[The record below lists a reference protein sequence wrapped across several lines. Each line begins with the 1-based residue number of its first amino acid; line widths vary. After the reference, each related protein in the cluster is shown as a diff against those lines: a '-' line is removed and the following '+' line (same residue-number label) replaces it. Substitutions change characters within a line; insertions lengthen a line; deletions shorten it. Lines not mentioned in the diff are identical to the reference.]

1 MEIRRLKKENY
12 DELISLLNLV
22 FSKQNGCEMD
32 FEKELPNMCVR
43 DDAHMRK
50 HIGLFSDGKLV
61 SVVGVYPLPTKV
73 LDKEINFC
81 TVGNVATHPDYEGH
95 GYMNILLNRAM
106 EIVKEEKYDIC
117 RLGGDRARYLR
128 FGFELC
134 GGNYSY
140 YITPKNT
147 KKSLLG
153 GYGQNT
159 RAVEIFSND
168 EKSLT
173 FAREVYHQNKVS
185 VLRNDNDVMYRV
197 MTAWKNTP
205 YLVTK
210 NDKPIGY
217 FALASNKKEVS
228 EAYAINKESYLDT
241 VVAISN
247 YLNDGFSIALSQ
259 HDIDLIREINKCAEY
274 MSIQIPSNFN
284 VVNFEKVI
292 DAYIKLKASYT
303 CLAQGS
309 VAISIK
315 DYGKIKIFA
324 NENDCGCVK
333 FDGECDFELS
343 KPDAT
348 RFIFGM
354 HPSVSVI
361 EPNLFA
367 EANFPLPLSWNAQ
380 NRV

>member
-1 MEIRRLKKENY
+1 MEIKRLEKENY

-22 FSKQNGCEMD
+22 FSKQNNCIMD
-32 FEKELPNMCVR
+32 FERELPNMCIR
-43 DDAHMRK
+43 DDKHMRK
-50 HIGLFSDGKLV
+50 HIGLFLDNKLV
-61 SVVGVYPLPTKV
+61 SVVGVYPLPTRV
-73 LDKEINFC
+73 LDREINFC
-81 TVGNVATHPDYEGH
+81 TVGNVATHPNYEGC

-106 EIVKEEKYDIC
+106 EIVKEENYDAC

-134 GGNYSY
+134 GRNYSY
-140 YITPKNT
+140 YITPKNV
-147 KKSLLG
+147 KKSFLSS
-153 GYGQNT
+153 YGQNT
-159 RAVEIFSND
+159 RVIEILPSD

-185 VLRNDNDVMYRV
+185 VLRNDNGVMYRV
-197 MTAWKNTP
+197 MNAWKNTP

-210 NDKPIGY
+210 NDVPIGY
-217 FALASNKKEVS
+217 FTLTPDKKTVS
-228 EAYAINKESYLDT
+228 EAYATNKEAYLDT

-247 YLNDGFSIALSQ
+247 YLNDDFSITLFE
-259 HDIDLIREINKCAEY
+259 HDIELIREINKCAEY

-284 VVNFEKVI
+284 IVSFERVV

-303 CLAQGS
+303 CLGTGS
-309 VAISIK
+309 VTISIK

-324 NENDCGCVK
+324 NENECGCVK

-354 HPSVSVI
+354 HPPASVI

-367 EANFPLPLSWNAQ
+367 KANFPLPLSWNTQ

>member
-1 MEIRRLKKENY
+1 MEIKRLKKENY

-22 FSKQNGCEMD
+22 FSKQNNCAMD
-32 FEKELPNMCVR
+32 FEKELPNMCIR

-50 HIGLFSDGKLV
+50 HVGLFIDNKLV

-73 LDKEINFC
+73 LNSEINFC

-95 GYMNILLNRAM
+95 GYMNTLLNSAM
-106 EIVKEEKYDIC
+106 EIVKEEKYDAC

-134 GGNYSY
+134 GRNYSY
-140 YITPKNT
+140 YITQKNIE
-147 KKSLLG
+147 KSLLSS
-153 GYGQNT
+153 YGQNT
-159 RAVEIFSND
+159 SVTEILPND
-168 EKSLT
+168 DKSLD
-173 FAREVYHQNKVS
+173 FARKVYHQNKVS
-185 VLRNDNDVMYRV
+185 VLRNDNSVMYRV

-205 YLVTK
+205 YLVSK
-210 NDKPIGY
+210 NNNPIGY
-217 FALASNKKEVS
+217 FTLTPDKKAVS
-228 EAYAINKESYLDT
+228 ELYATDKESYFDT

-247 YLNDGFSIALSQ
+247 YLSGDFSTTLPQ
-259 HDIDLIREINKCAEY
+259 HDIDLIREMNKCAEY

-284 VVNFEKVI
+284 IVNFEKVV
-292 DAYIKLKASYT
+292 DAYIKLKESYT
-303 CLAQGS
+303 CLANGC
-309 VAISIK
+309 VTISIK
-315 DYGKIKIFA
+315 EYGKIKIFA
-324 NENDCGCVK
+324 NENSCGCVK

-343 KPDAT
+343 KPDAI

-354 HPSVSVI
+354 HPPAAVI

-367 EANFPLPLSWNAQ
+367 KANFPLPLSWNTQ

>member
-1 MEIRRLKKENY
+1 MEIKRLKKENY

-22 FSKQNGCEMD
+22 FSKQNGCVMD
-32 FEKELPNMCVR
+32 FEKELPNMCIR
-43 DDAHMRK
+43 DDIHMRK
-50 HIGLFSDGKLV
+50 HIGLFVDNKLV

-73 LDKEINFC
+73 LDREINFC

-95 GYMNILLNRAM
+95 GYMNTLLNRAM

-140 YITPKNT
+140 YITSKNI
-147 KKSLLG
+147 KKSLLC

-159 RAVEIFSND
+159 RATEIFSND

-185 VLRNDNDVMYRV
+185 VLRNDNNVMYRV

-210 NDKPIGY
+210 NDEPIGY
-217 FALASNKKEVS
+217 FALASDKKEVS
-228 EAYAINKESYLDT
+228 EAYATNKESYLDT

-247 YLNDGFSIALSQ
+247 YLNDGFSITLPQ

-284 VVNFEKVI
+284 VVSFENVV
-292 DAYIKLKASYT
+292 DSYIKLKASYT
-303 CLAQGS
+303 YLASGS
-309 VAISIK
+309 ITISIK

-324 NENDCGCVK
+324 NENDYGCIS

-354 HPSVSVI
+354 HPPVSVTQ
-361 EPNLFA
+361 PNLFA
-367 EANFPLPLSWNAQ
+367 KANFPLPLSWNTQ

>member
-22 FSKQNGCEMD
+22 FSKQNNCTMD
-32 FEKELPNMCVR
+32 FEKELPNMCIR
-43 DDAHMRK
+43 DDLHMRK
-50 HIGLFSDGKLV
+50 HVGLFIDGKLV
-61 SVVGVYPLPTKV
+61 SVVGVYPLPTNV
-73 LDKEINFC
+73 LDSKINFC

-106 EIVKEEKYDIC
+106 ELVKEEKHDIC
-117 RLGGDRARYLR
+117 RLGGNRARYLR

-134 GGNYSY
+134 GRNYSY
-140 YITPKNT
+140 YITKNNV
-147 KKSLLG
+147 KKSLLS

-159 RAVEIFSND
+159 TVTEILPND
-168 EKSLT
+168 EESLT
-173 FAREVYHQNKVS
+173 FARKIYHQNKVS
-185 VLRNDNDVMYRV
+185 VLRNDNAEMYRV
-197 MTAWKNTP
+197 MTAWKNIP
-205 YLVTK
+205 HLVTQ
-210 NDKPIGY
+210 NDVPIGY
-217 FALASNKKEVS
+217 FTLSPDKRTVS
-228 EAYAINKESYLDT
+228 EAYSIDKRSYFDT

-247 YLNDGFSIALSQ
+247 YLDGDFSITLFE
-259 HDIDLIREINKCAEY
+259 HDIELIREMNKCAEY

-284 VVNFEKVI
+284 VVNFEKVV
-292 DAYIKLKASYT
+292 DAYIKLKSSYT
-303 CLAQGS
+303 CLADGC
-309 VAISIK
+309 VTISIK

-324 NENDCGCVK
+324 KGKDCGCVK

-354 HPSVSVI
+354 HPPACVT

-367 EANFPLPLSWNAQ
+367 KANFPLPLSWNTQ

>member
-1 MEIRRLKKENY
+1 MEVKRLKKENY

-22 FSKQNGCEMD
+22 FSRQNKCVMD
-32 FEKELPNMCVR
+32 FEKELPNMCIR

-50 HIGLFSDGKLV
+50 HVGLFIDGKLV

-73 LDKEINFC
+73 LNREINFC
-81 TVGNVATHPDYEGH
+81 TVGNVATHPDYEGY
-95 GYMNILLNRAM
+95 GYMNILLERAM
-106 EIVKEEKYDIC
+106 EIVKEEKYDAC

-147 KKSLLG
+147 KKSLLCD
-153 GYGQNT
+153 YGQNT
-159 RAVEIFSND
+159 SVSEILPD
-168 EKSLT
+168 DKKSLD
-173 FAREVYHQNKVS
+173 FARKIYHQNKVS
-185 VLRNDNDVMYRV
+185 TKRCDNGVMYRV
-197 MTAWKNTP
+197 MSAWKNKP
-205 YLVTK
+205 YLVSK
-210 NDKPIGY
+210 DGEPIGY
-217 FALASNKKEVS
+217 FTLTPDKKTASEVF
-228 EAYAINKESYLDT
+228 AINKEAYLD
-241 VVAISN
+241 VIVAISN
-247 YLNDGFSIALSQ
+247 YLSNGFSITLPQ
-259 HDIDLIREINKCAEY
+259 HDTDLIRELNRCAEY

-284 VVNFEKVI
+284 VVNFEKIV

-303 CLAQGS
+303 SLVQGS

-324 NENDCGCVK
+324 NENDCGCVG
-333 FDGECDFELS
+333 FDGKCDFELS
-343 KPDAT
+343 KSDAT

-354 HPSVSVI
+354 HPPLFVT

-367 EANFPLPLSWNAQ
+367 KANFPLPLSWNTQ

>member
-1 MEIRRLKKENY
+1 
-12 DELISLLNLV
+12 
-22 FSKQNGCEMD
+22 MD
-32 FEKELPNMCVR
+32 DN
-43 DDAHMRK
+43 A
-50 HIGLFSDGKLV
+50 I
-61 SVVGVYPLPTKV
+61 
-73 LDKEINFC
+73 
-81 TVGNVATHPDYEGH
+81 
-95 GYMNILLNRAM
+95 
-106 EIVKEEKYDIC
+106 
-117 RLGGDRARYLR
+117 
-128 FGFELC
+128 
-134 GGNYSY
+134 
-140 YITPKNT
+140 
-147 KKSLLG
+147 
-153 GYGQNT
+153 
-159 RAVEIFSND
+159 
-168 EKSLT
+168 T
-173 FAREVYHQNKVS
+173 FARNVYHQNKVS
-185 VLRNDNDVMYRV
+185 TLRNDNDVMYRV
-197 MTAWKNTP
+197 MTARKNTP
-205 YLVTK
+205 YLVSK
-210 NDKPIGY
+210 NDSPIGY
-217 FALASNKKEVS
+217 FALASDKKEVS
-228 EAYAINKESYLDT
+228 EAYAVNKEAYLDT
-241 VVAISN
+241 VVAISK
-247 YLNDGFSIALSQ
+247 YLNDDFSIALPQ
-259 HDIDLIREINKCAEY
+259 HDIDLIREMDKCAEY

>member
-1 MEIRRLKKENY
+1 MEIKRLKKENY

-22 FSKQNGCEMD
+22 FSKQNKCVMD
-32 FEKELPNMCVR
+32 FERELPNMCIR
-43 DDAHMRK
+43 DDMYMRK
-50 HIGLFSDGKLV
+50 HIGLFIDNRLI
-61 SVVGVYPLPTKV
+61 SVVGVYPLPTRV

-81 TVGNVATHPDYEGH
+81 TVGNVATHPDYEGR
-95 GYMNILLNRAM
+95 GYMNILFNRAM
-106 EIVKEEKYDIC
+106 EIVKEEKYDAC

-147 KKSLLG
+147 KKSLLVS
-153 GYGQNT
+153 YGQGT
-159 RAVEIFSND
+159 SVSEILPND
-168 EKSLT
+168 EGSLT

-185 VLRNDNDVMYRV
+185 TLRSDNAVMYRV

-205 YLVTK
+205 YLVSK

-217 FALASNKKEVS
+217 FTLTPDKRTVS
-228 EAYAINKESYLDT
+228 EAYAVNKDSYLDT
-241 VVAISN
+241 VVAASE
-247 YLNDGFSIALSQ
+247 YLGNGFSLILPQ
-259 HDIDLIREINKCAEY
+259 HDVDLIREMDKCAEY
-274 MSIQIPSNFN
+274 MSIHIPSNFK
-284 VVNFEKVI
+284 VINFEGVV
-292 DAYIKLKASYT
+292 DAYIKLKADYT
-303 CLAQGS
+303 DLVPGS

-315 DYGKIKIFA
+315 DYGKIKIYA
-324 NENDCGCVK
+324 NENGCGCVS
-333 FDGECDFELS
+333 FDGECDLELS
-343 KPDAT
+343 KTDAT

-354 HPSVSVI
+354 HPPVFVT

-367 EANFPLPLSWNAQ
+367 TANFPLPLSWNTQ

>member
-1 MEIRRLKKENY
+1 MEIKRLKKENY
-12 DELISLLNLV
+12 DELISLLNLA
-22 FSKQNGCEMD
+22 FSKQNKCLMD
-32 FEKELPNMCVR
+32 FERELPNMCIR
-43 DDAHMRK
+43 DEMHMRK
-50 HIGLFSDGKLV
+50 HVGLFIDGKLV
-61 SVVGVYPLPTKV
+61 SVVGVYPLPTRV

-81 TVGNVATHPDYEGH
+81 TVGNVATHPDYEGR
-95 GYMNILLNRAM
+95 GYMNILLNKAM

-147 KKSLLG
+147 KKSLLS

-159 RAVEIFSND
+159 SVSEILLRD
-168 EKSLT
+168 ETALD
-173 FAREVYHQNKVS
+173 FARRIYHQNKVS
-185 VLRNDNDVMYRV
+185 TIRNDNDVMYRV
-197 MTAWKNTP
+197 MTAWKCTP
-205 YLVTK
+205 YLVSK
-210 NDKPIGY
+210 NDTPIGY
-217 FALASNKKEVS
+217 FTLTPDKKEVL
-228 EAYAINKESYLDT
+228 EAYAVNKEAYLDT
-241 VVAISN
+241 VVAISK
-247 YLNDGFSIALSQ
+247 YLNDDFSIALPQ
-259 HDIDLIREINKCAEY
+259 HDVDLVREMNKCAEY

-292 DAYIKLKASYT
+292 YAYIKLKASYT
-303 CLAQGS
+303 CLVPGS

-315 DYGKIKIFA
+315 NYGKIKIFA

-333 FDGECDFELS
+333 FDGECDIELS
-343 KPDAT
+343 KSDAT

-354 HPSVSVI
+354 HPPVYVTD
-361 EPNLFA
+361 PNLFA
-367 EANFPLPLSWNAQ
+367 KANFPLPLSWNTQ

>member
-22 FSKQNGCEMD
+22 FSRHNKCIMN
-32 FEKELPNMCVR
+32 FERELPNMCLR
-43 DDAHMRK
+43 DDEHMRK
-50 HIGLFSDGKLV
+50 HIGLFVDNMLV

-73 LDKEINFC
+73 LDRKINFC
-81 TVGNVATHPDYEGH
+81 TVGNIATHPDYEGC
-95 GYMNILLNRAM
+95 GYMNTLLNRAM
-106 EIVKEEKYDIC
+106 EIVKEEKYDAC

-134 GGNYSY
+134 GRNYSY
-140 YITPKNT
+140 YITRKNV

-153 GYGQNT
+153 GNGKNT
-159 RAVEIFSND
+159 RAAEILPND
-168 EKSLT
+168 DKSLT
-173 FAREVYHQNKVS
+173 FAREIYHQNKVS
-185 VLRNDNDVMYRV
+185 VIRKDNGEMYRV

-205 YLVTK
+205 FLVSK
-210 NDKPIGY
+210 NDEPIGY
-217 FALASNKKEVS
+217 FTLTPDKKTVS
-228 EAYAINKESYLDT
+228 EAYAINKDSYLDT

-247 YLNDGFSIALSQ
+247 YLNDDFSITLYE
-259 HDIDLIREINKCAEY
+259 HDIDLIREINKFAEY

-284 VVNFEKVI
+284 VVSFERVV

-309 VAISIK
+309 VTVAIK
-315 DYGKIKIFA
+315 DYGKIKIFVS
-324 NENDCGCVK
+324 ENDCGCVK
-333 FDGECDFELS
+333 FDGKCDFELS

-354 HPSVSVI
+354 HPPVSVT

-367 EANFPLPLSWNAQ
+367 KANFPLPLSWNTQ

>member
-1 MEIRRLKKENY
+1 MEIKRLKKENY

-22 FSKQNGCEMD
+22 FSKQNKCVMD
-32 FEKELPNMCVR
+32 FERELPNMCIR
-43 DDAHMRK
+43 DEMHMRK
-50 HIGLFSDGKLV
+50 HVGLFIDNRLV
-61 SVVGVYPLPTKV
+61 SVVGVYPLPTRV

-81 TVGNVATHPDYEGH
+81 TVGNVATHPDYEGR
-95 GYMNILLNRAM
+95 GYMNILLNKAM

-147 KKSLLG
+147 KKSLLS

-159 RAVEIFSND
+159 TVTEILPMDDNAI
-168 EKSLT
+168 T
-173 FAREVYHQNKVS
+173 FARNVYHQNKVS
-185 VLRNDNDVMYRV
+185 TLRNCNDVMYRV
-197 MTAWKNTP
+197 MTARKNTP
-205 YLVTK
+205 YLVSK
-210 NDKPIGY
+210 NDAPIGY
-217 FALASNKKEVS
+217 FALASDKKEVS
-228 EAYAINKESYLDT
+228 EAYAVNKEAYLDT
-241 VVAISN
+241 VVAISK
-247 YLNDGFSIALSQ
+247 YLNDDFSIALPQ
-259 HDIDLIREINKCAEY
+259 HDIDLIREMDKCAEY

>member
-22 FSKQNGCEMD
+22 FSKQNKCTMD
-32 FEKELPNMCVR
+32 FERELPNMCIK
-43 DDAHMRK
+43 DDLHMRK
-50 HIGLFSDGKLV
+50 HVGLFVDDKLV

-73 LDKEINFC
+73 LDRKINFC
-81 TVGNVATHPDYEGH
+81 TVGNVATHPDYEGR

-147 KKSLLG
+147 KKSLLVD
-153 GYGQNT
+153 YGQNT
-159 RAVEIFSND
+159 RVVEILSND
-168 EKSLT
+168 ENSLA

-185 VLRNDNDVMYRV
+185 VLRNDNDEMYRV
-197 MTAWKNTP
+197 MTSWKNTP

-210 NDKPIGY
+210 DDVPVGY
-217 FALASNKKEVS
+217 FALSSDKKEVS

-247 YLNDGFSIALSQ
+247 YLNDGFSITLPQ

-284 VVNFEKVI
+284 VVSFERVV

-303 CLAQGS
+303 CLLPGS

-333 FDGECDFELS
+333 FDGECYFELS

-354 HPSVSVI
+354 HPSVSVTQ
-361 EPNLFA
+361 PNLFA
-367 EANFPLPLSWNAQ
+367 KANFPLPLSWNTQ

>member
-1 MEIRRLKKENY
+1 MEIKRLKKENY

-22 FSKQNGCEMD
+22 FSRQNNCAMD
-32 FEKELPNMCVR
+32 FEKELPNMCIR

-50 HIGLFSDGKLV
+50 HVGLFIDNKLV

-73 LDKEINFC
+73 LNSEINFC

-95 GYMNILLNRAM
+95 GYMNTLLNSAM
-106 EIVKEEKYDIC
+106 EIVKEEKYDAC

-134 GGNYSY
+134 GRNYSY
-140 YITPKNT
+140 YITQKNIE
-147 KKSLLG
+147 KSLLSS
-153 GYGQNT
+153 YGQNT
-159 RAVEIFSND
+159 NVTEILPND
-168 EKSLT
+168 DKSLD
-173 FAREVYHQNKVS
+173 FARKVYHQNKVS
-185 VLRNDNDVMYRV
+185 VLRNDNSVMYRV

-205 YLVTK
+205 YLVSK
-210 NDKPIGY
+210 NNNPIGY
-217 FALASNKKEVS
+217 FTLTPDKKAVS
-228 EAYAINKESYLDT
+228 ELYATDKESYFDT

-247 YLNDGFSIALSQ
+247 YLSGDFSITLPQ
-259 HDIDLIREINKCAEY
+259 HDIDLIREMNKCAEY

-284 VVNFEKVI
+284 IVNFEKVV
-292 DAYIKLKASYT
+292 DAYIKLKESYT
-303 CLAQGS
+303 CLANGC
-309 VAISIK
+309 VTISIK
-315 DYGKIKIFA
+315 EYGKIKIFA
-324 NENDCGCVK
+324 NKNSCGCVK

-354 HPSVSVI
+354 HPPAAVI

-367 EANFPLPLSWNAQ
+367 KANFPLPLSWNTQ